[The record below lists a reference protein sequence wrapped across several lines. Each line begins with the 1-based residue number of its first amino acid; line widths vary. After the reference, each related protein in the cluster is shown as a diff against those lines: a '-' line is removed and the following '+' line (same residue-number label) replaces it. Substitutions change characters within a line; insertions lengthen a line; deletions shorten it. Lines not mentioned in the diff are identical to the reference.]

1 MLTYSVLILFGVG
14 LVAGLILAV
23 ASKVFYVE
31 EDPRVEAVLDVL
43 PGANCGG
50 CGYAGC
56 EGYASAVVADPNV
69 PASLCVAGS
78 ADTTIAVGELTG
90 KAVSEADPLVA
101 VRRCEK
107 IEGEVVQRFEYQGL
121 PSCASAASLGSGLG
135 IDACPYSCLG
145 LGDCVKVCPFGA
157 LGLKD
162 MLVRVDTSICTGCGK
177 CVNACPRGLLELT
190 PKRARVM
197 VFCSTQKKAK
207 EVTDVCKVG
216 CISCTL
222 CIKKC
227 PAKAVSL
234 QDNIIKIDH
243 ATCLA
248 YGDSCEKACVS
259 ACKRNIFKS
268 LYSLEDYAKV
278 LEDAQKAQEAKENQE
293 TDVKTEESEE
303 EKKAKKAAAIEA
315 AKAKA
320 AAKAAER
327 AAASPTDENV
337 EVKSEQ

>member
-14 LVAGLILAV
+14 LVAGIILAI

-31 EDPRVEAVLDVL
+31 EDPRVEAVLDAL

-56 EGYASAVVADPNV
+56 EGYASAVVSDPSV

-107 IEGEVVQRFEYQGL
+107 NDGHVVQRFEYQGL
-121 PSCASAASLGSGLG
+121 ASCASAASLGSGLG

-157 LGLKD
+157 LDVED
-162 MLVRVDTSICTGCGK
+162 MLVRVNTAVCTGCGK
-177 CVNACPRGLLELT
+177 CTNACPRGLLELV
-190 PKRARVM
+190 PLRARVM

-207 EVTDVCKVG
+207 EVSEVCEVG

-222 CIKKC
+222 CVKKC
-227 PAKAVSL
+227 PAKAVTIK
-234 QDNIIKIDH
+234 DNIVQIDH
-243 ATCLA
+243 KICLE

-259 ACKRNIFKS
+259 SCKRNIFKS
-268 LYSLEDYAKV
+268 LYSFEDYVKV
-278 LEDAQKAQEAKENQE
+278 MEEAEAKANAP
-293 TDVKTEESEE
+293 VAEESEE
-303 EKKAKKAAAIEA
+303 EKAARKAAAIEA

-320 AAKAAER
+320 AAKAAEK
-327 AAASPTDENV
+327 AATESSTQ
-337 EVKSEQ
+337 SE